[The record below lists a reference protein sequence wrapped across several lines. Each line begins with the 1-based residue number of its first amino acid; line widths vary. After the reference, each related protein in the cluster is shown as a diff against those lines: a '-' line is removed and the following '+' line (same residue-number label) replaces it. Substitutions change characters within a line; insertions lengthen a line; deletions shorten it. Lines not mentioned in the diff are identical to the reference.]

1 MQWYYIYGKR
11 RRVALGLTTG
21 LSLNRSGPLLSRRF
35 SIIMSLFLSFIFF
48 SYKRSVQTM
57 SSACK
62 KAPWSLMLAKTTRV
76 RSFNVSNDLAN
87 CLGSQISPRRLL
99 KRRKLCQ
106 LAKKFPTH
114 KFYRFCAKYFTYE
127 KSCDC
132 MEIKNYFLV
141 TKFWTNFIVLNPFLI
156 FSVVTRRI
164 KLFKFTYF
172 RIFLIY
178 TNKLC
183 TFSVIGVTF
192 KGKHN

>member
-87 CLGSQISPRRLL
+87 CLGSQISPRRPL
-99 KRRKLCQ
+99 KRQELCQ
-106 LAKKFPTH
+106 PAKKFPTH
-114 KFYRFCAKYFTYE
+114 KFYRFWAKYFTFTYE
-127 KSCDC
+127 KSYDWIN
-132 MEIKNYFLV
+132 IKNYFLV
-141 TKFWTNFIVLNPFLI
+141 IKFYGQWTHFL
-156 FSVVTRRI
+156 
-164 KLFKFTYF
+164 
-172 RIFLIY
+172 FLLLVPDAY
-178 TNKLC
+178 N
-183 TFSVIGVTF
+183 
-192 KGKHN
+192 